1 MGLSEE
7 EKFFSS
13 FAPLAISTTI
23 GTNLFPSVKLAMASI
38 ESDYGKSS
46 LAKDSNN
53 YFGVKAYTN
62 PNGFDVSYHN
72 DDTNGEPFRK
82 YKNIYEGW
90 EDQTYFLVEEN
101 QRYKDAIAKQT
112 PEEQIEEIMDSNY
125 ATAEYSTWAIDRI
138 NKFNLKQYDKKKS
151 MDNKIIVIG
160 GIILLAFS
168 VWFMFNFVKPVLQNS

>member
-1 MGLSEE
+1 MTTE
-7 EKFFSS
+7 EKFFNS
-13 FAPLAISTTI
+13 FAPLAIATTI

-38 ESDYGKSS
+38 ESDFGKSS

-62 PNGFDVSYHN
+62 PNNFEVSYHN

-90 EDQTYFLVEEN
+90 KDQTYFLVEEN
-101 QRYKDAIAKQT
+101 PRYKDAIAEDT
-112 PEEQIEEIMDSNY
+112 PEKQITAIMNSGY
-125 ATAEYSTWAIDRI
+125 ATAEYETWAIDRI
-138 NKFNLKQYDKKKS
+138 NKYNLKQYDKKKA

-160 GIILLAFS
+160 GIAILAFS
-168 VWFMFNFVKPVLQNS
+168 VWFLFSFVKPVLQNS